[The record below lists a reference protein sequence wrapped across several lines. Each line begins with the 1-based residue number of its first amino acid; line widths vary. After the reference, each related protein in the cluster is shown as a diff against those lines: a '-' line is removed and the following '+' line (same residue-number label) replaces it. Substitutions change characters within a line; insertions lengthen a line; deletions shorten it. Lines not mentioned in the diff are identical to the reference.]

1 MTTASGSEN
10 RDNKYF
16 ITDSEAELAR
26 LVEQERV
33 ISKALGGLLPEH
45 ADQAAFVAP
54 MQRILDA
61 ACGSGAWALGMA
73 QIYPHLQVMGF
84 DIDANMISYA
94 TTQAQVGR
102 LEHASFRVMNALDPL
117 DYPDNFFDLVN
128 ARYLAVIQR
137 PAWPQVMQELFRIT
151 RPGGFI
157 RLTENEDA
165 SVTSS
170 PAFEHMM
177 VIFLQALKRGDF
189 SLSPTGRSTGLPPKL
204 PYFLRKAGCQNIQNR
219 ASIIDWSAGTA
230 VHYAVAQDL
239 KIAFRLLQP
248 FIVNVGAAT
257 EEELEQ
263 LHRDIDLEL
272 QSEDFCAF
280 WTLFTVWGQ
289 KPPVSSE

>member
-1 MTTASGSEN
+1 MTTASGSED

-54 MQRILDA
+54 MQRVLDVT
-61 ACGSGAWALGMA
+61 CGSGGWVLGMA
-73 QIYPHLQVMGF
+73 QTYPHLQVMGF

-94 TTQAQVGR
+94 TTQAQVGK

-128 ARYLAVIQR
+128 ARYLSVIRR
-137 PAWPQVMQELFRIT
+137 PAWPQVTQELFRIT

-157 RLTENEDA
+157 RLTETEDV
-165 SVTSS
+165 SVTTS
-170 PAFEHMM
+170 PAFEKMM
-177 VIFLQALKRGDF
+177 VIVLQAIKQGGF
-189 SLSPTGRSTGLPPKL
+189 SFSPTGRSLGYPPKL
-204 PYFLRKAGCQNIQNR
+204 PYFLRNAGYQNIQKH
-219 ASIIDWSAGTA
+219 ASIVDWSAGTE
-230 VHYAVAQDL
+230 VHAAVAQDL
-239 KIAFRLLQP
+239 KIFFRLLQP
-248 FIVNVGAAT
+248 FMVSVGAAT

-263 LHRDIDLEL
+263 LFRDIEIEL
-272 QSEDFCAF
+272 RAEDFCAF
-280 WTLFTVWGQ
+280 WTFFTVWGQ
-289 KPPVSSE
+289 KPR

>member
-54 MQRILDA
+54 MQRVLDV
-61 ACGSGAWALGMA
+61 ACGSGGWVLNMA
-73 QIYPHLQVMGF
+73 QTYPHLQVMGF

-94 TTQAQVGR
+94 TTQAQVGK

-128 ARYLAVIQR
+128 ARYLTVIGR
-137 PAWPQVMQELFRIT
+137 SAWPQVMQELFRIT

-157 RLTENEDA
+157 RVTEIENI
-165 SVTSS
+165 SVTTS
-170 PAFEHMM
+170 PALERMM
-177 VIFLQALKRGDF
+177 VIFLQTCRLGGLTF
-189 SLSPTGRSTGLPPKL
+189 SPTGRSTGVPPML
-204 PYFLRKAGCQNIQNR
+204 PYFLRKAGCQNIQKH
-219 ASIIDWSAGTA
+219 ASIVDWSAGTE
-230 VHYAVAQDL
+230 VHVAAAQDHMIFFQL
-239 KIAFRLLQP
+239 AQP
-248 FIVNVGAAT
+248 FMVGMGATT
-257 EEELEQ
+257 EEELKQ
-263 LHRDIDLEL
+263 LYQDIEIEL
-272 QSEDFCAF
+272 RAEDFCAF
-280 WTLFTVWGQ
+280 WTFFTVWGQ
-289 KPPVSSE
+289 KPL